1 MTEEQRVKLEELI
14 SEFEQ
19 VVLLAYEHGNKEYTR
34 SEGEK
39 AHDRIT
45 NHLDMIQWS
54 AALYNFQRF
63 GVKDL
68 EDLDLREW
76 EKKGHLGK

>member
-14 SEFEQ
+14 TEYGNSEFNLGMDEYERGQ
-19 VVLLAYEHGNKEYTR
+19 VDIR
-34 SEGEK
+34 DK
-39 AHDRIT
+39 ARNRIT
-45 NHLDMIQWS
+45 DYLNLIQWS

-76 EKKGHLGK
+76 EKKGHLRK